1 MYGQNNVADGWAGAV
16 NTHPHP
22 TPHPT
27 PFPTETPAQKG
38 SKTLVFRFSTRA
50 HVWTDRP
57 MDGPTDRLTNQQ
69 KDGPTD
75 GPMDG
80 RLDKAS

>member
-1 MYGQNNVADGWAGAV
+1 MYGHNNIADGWAGAA

-38 SKTLVFRFSTRA
+38 SKTLVFPLFDSGSHLDGQTNGR
-50 HVWTDRP
+50 TD
-57 MDGPTDRLTNQQ
+57 
-69 KDGPTD
+69 
-75 GPMDG
+75 
-80 RLDKAS
+80 

>member
-1 MYGQNNVADGWAGAV
+1 MYGHNNIADGWAGAA

-38 SKTLVFRFSTRA
+38 SKTLVFPLFDSMIT
-50 HVWTDRP
+50 
-57 MDGPTDRLTNQQ
+57 
-69 KDGPTD
+69 
-75 GPMDG
+75 G
-80 RLDKAS
+80 RRTEKASHRVAFPQPKPDIEFIAR